1 MTNKKLFKIVIEETV
16 SDEFEVYAD
25 NLDDAVQIA
34 KSNYSKGK
42 FVLSPGNISNKKLAV
57 IDMDNNSEYEW
68 SDF

>member
-25 NLDDAVQIA
+25 NLDDAVQIV
-34 KSNYSKGK
+34 KSNYCKGK
-42 FVLSPGNISNKKLAV
+42 FVLSPGNISDKKLAV

-68 SDF
+68 IDF